1 MSVDASAAPVA
12 AASPLDRWRG
22 LAAMARL
29 PSDVLLAVGVVA
41 MMVVLIVPLP
51 TVLLDLGLAVSI
63 TSSVL
68 VLMVALMLVRPLDFT
83 SFPTLLLITTLLRL
97 ALNVASTRLILS
109 QGHEGPA
116 AAGHVI
122 AAFGAFL
129 MQGEV
134 VIGVIVFAILVLV
147 NFVVITKGSGRI
159 AEVAARFSLDAM
171 PGKQMAIDADMSS
184 GLIDENQARKRRK
197 ELEEESAFFGAMDG
211 AAKFVRGDAIAG
223 LIITV
228 INIVAGLAIGAITH
242 GLPIAEAARTYT
254 ILTVGDGLVS
264 QIPALLVSTAAGIV
278 VTKAGVE
285 GTADAALGRELA
297 GNPKPLA
304 LTAGAA
310 AALALLPGLPMLPFL
325 ALAGATGFAAWT
337 RQKALTDALA
347 EAHAAANTA
356 PPAPT
361 DLPIS
366 ESLKLD
372 SLRLELGYGLLGLA
386 SAEGPGRLAD
396 QIRALRRALA
406 VEMGFVLPSV
416 RIQDN
421 VQLPANAYVIRVKE
435 IEAGRGELRPGML
448 LAMDAKGEPVALP
461 GERTTEPA
469 FGLPAAWI
477 AETLKEEAQFRGYT
491 VVDPASVVTTHL
503 TEIAKDHMPEML
515 SYAETQKLLD
525 ELPREHRKLL
535 EDLVPAQI
543 TVAGIQRV
551 LAALLAERVSIRDL
565 PTILEGISDALA
577 AGARAVPALVGQVRV
592 RLARQ
597 ISEAA
602 TTQAGYIP
610 LLALSVQWE
619 QAFAES
625 LVGPAEDRQ
634 LAMAPSKLTE
644 FMTRL
649 RDGFDRAAAAGEA
662 PVLLVSP
669 GLRAHV
675 RAIVERFRPSTVVL
689 SQAEI
694 FPRARIRTVGQV

>member
-1 MSVDASAAPVA
+1 MTTDAAVTAQAPARSAAWLRQLGA
-12 AASPLDRWRG
+12 
-22 LAAMARL
+22 ARL
-29 PSDVLLAVGVVA
+29 PNDVLLAVGVAA
-41 MMVVLIVPLP
+41 MLVVLIVPLP
-51 TVLLDLGLAVSI
+51 TPLLDLGLAVSI
-63 TSSVL
+63 TSAVL
-68 VLMVALMLVRPLDFT
+68 VLMVALMLLRPLDFT

-129 MQGEV
+129 MGGEV
-134 VIGVIVFAILVLV
+134 AIGLIVLAILVLV

-171 PGKQMAIDADMSS
+171 PGKQMAIDADLSA
-184 GLIDENQARKRRK
+184 GLIDEAGARKRRK

-223 LIITV
+223 LVITV
-228 INIVAGLAIGAITH
+228 INIIAGLAIGVLSH
-242 GLPIAEAARTYT
+242 GLPVAEAARTYT
-254 ILTVGDGLVS
+254 ILTVGDGLGS

-310 AALALLPGLPMLPFL
+310 GMLALLPGLPMLPFL
-325 ALAGATGFAAWT
+325 ALAGAAGFAAWT
-337 RQKALTDALA
+337 RQKAIAAAAEVAGRQEAGGPPVPA
-347 EAHAAANTA
+347 EA
-356 PPAPT
+356 
-361 DLPIS
+361 PIG
-366 ESLKLD
+366 ETLRLD
-372 SLRLELGYGLLGLA
+372 TLRLELGYGLLGLA
-386 SAEGPGRLAD
+386 AGDGPGRLAD

-406 VEMGFVLPSV
+406 VELGFVLPSV

-421 VQLPANAYVIRVKE
+421 VQLPANSYVIRVKE

-448 LAMDAKGEPVALP
+448 LAMDPRGEPVALS

-477 AETLKEEAQFRGYT
+477 AESLREEAQFRGYT

-503 TEIAKDHMPEML
+503 TELAKDHMPEML

-525 ELPREHRKLL
+525 ELPRDQRKLL
-535 EDLVPAQI
+535 DDLVPAQI

-551 LAALLAERVSIRDL
+551 LQALLAERVSIRDL
-565 PTILEGISDALA
+565 PTILEGLSDGLA
-577 AGARAVPALVGQVRV
+577 GGLRAVPALVGQVRV

-602 TTQAGYIP
+602 TTGAGYIP
-610 LLALSVQWE
+610 LLALSAQWE

-625 LVGPAEDRQ
+625 LTGPAEDRQ

-649 RDGFDRAAAAGEA
+649 RDAFDRAAGTGET

-669 GLRAHV
+669 QLRAHV
-675 RAIVERFRPSTVVL
+675 RAIVERFRPATVVL

-694 FPRARIRTVGQV
+694 FPRARIRTIGQV

>member
-1 MSVDASAAPVA
+1 MTVDATLAPPA
-12 AASPLDRWRG
+12 AASPGARWRG
-22 LAAMARL
+22 ALALARL
-29 PSDVLLAVGVVA
+29 PNDVLLAVGVA
-41 MMVVLIVPLP
+41 TMLVVLIVPLP
-51 TVLLDLGLAVSI
+51 TPLLDLGLAMSI

-83 SFPTLLLITTLLRL
+83 SFPTLLLITTLMRL

-122 AAFGAFL
+122 AAFGGFL
-129 MQGEV
+129 MGGDV
-134 VIGVIVFAILVLV
+134 VIGTIVFAILVLV
-147 NFVVITKGSGRI
+147 NFIVITKGSGRI

-184 GLIDENQARKRRK
+184 GLIDETQARRRRK

-223 LIITV
+223 LVITV
-228 INIVAGLAIGAITH
+228 INVIAGLAIGTITH
-242 GLPIAEAARTYT
+242 GLAVTEAARTYT

-310 AALALLPGLPMLPFL
+310 GVLALLPGLPMLPFL
-325 ALAGATGFAAWT
+325 ALAGAAGFAAWS
-337 RQKALTDALA
+337 RQKVIAD
-347 EAHAAANTA
+347 AAAKTIADAAVAA
-356 PPAPT
+356 PVAA
-361 DLPIS
+361 DLPIG
-366 ESLKLD
+366 ETLKLD

-386 SAEGPGRLAD
+386 SGEGPGRLAD

-448 LAMDAKGEPVALP
+448 LAMDSRGEPVALP

-477 AETLKEEAQFRGYT
+477 AESLRDEAQFRGYT

-503 TEIAKDHMPEML
+503 TEIAKDHMPELL

-543 TVAGIQRV
+543 SVAGIQRV
-551 LAALLAERVSIRDL
+551 LATLLAERVSIRDL

-610 LLALSVQWE
+610 LLALSAQWE

-649 RDGFDRAAAAGEA
+649 RDAFDRAAQAGEA

-669 GLRAHV
+669 TLRAHV